1 MAMTINQ
8 LWLVKRIGFA
18 NRVAVLFM
26 SGRILTK
33 FLILKKYFSILSSI
47 SLKSMVPKFL
57 CDLIHA
63 MREYTDWTAEN
74 KHYDDKFL
82 REYSEAVIG
91 AMVYASADIEQ
102 T

>member
-1 MAMTINQ
+1 
-8 LWLVKRIGFA
+8 
-18 NRVAVLFM
+18 
-26 SGRILTK
+26 
-33 FLILKKYFSILSSI
+33 
-47 SLKSMVPKFL
+47 MVPKFL

-63 MREYTDWTAEN
+63 MREYTDWTAEH

-91 AMVYASADIEQ
+91 AMVYASTDIEQ